1 MVKKSLVLLLVL
13 ALVLGTLAGCGPKQP
28 VTEEAPA
35 AEPMVLRYNLQDD
48 VKTLDPQL
56 NSVINA
62 GIVQVNTFEGLMR
75 LDKND
80 KAIPG
85 MAEKYEISADGLI
98 YTFHLRD
105 AQWSDG
111 QPVKAQDFEYAWKR
125 GLDPNTASEYA
136 FQLYYLKN
144 GQKAN
149 EGEVTIEEVGVKAK
163 DDKTLEVTLDSP
175 TPYFLELTAFFT
187 LFPVRKDM
195 VEKDPETWS
204 MKPET
209 FIGNGPFKMESYTMG
224 DRIVLVKNE
233 NYYDKGRVK
242 LDKIEMLMI
251 GEASTGLTAFESG
264 DIDYIDDVPTQEIE
278 RLKTSEPAFKVAP
291 SLATYFYAFQTQKEP
306 VNDPK
311 VRKALA
317 LAIDRKAITEK
328 ILRGGEMPAAGFV
341 PPGLYDAEGKDFREV
356 GGNYGIDVTTAKI
369 DEAKALLAEA
379 GYPDGKGFP
388 ELEVMYNTSET
399 HKAIA
404 EAVQEM
410 WKKNLNINV
419 RLANQEWAVF
429 QQTRTEGNF
438 VVARSSWFGDYA
450 DPMTFLDLWTSYSGK
465 NNAKWENAEFDK
477 AIEGA
482 KSTSGQERFNLL
494 YDAERIMMEDMIL
507 MPIYYYVD
515 ISLIKDYVKNT
526 RKSILGYI
534 YFDEAYIEK

>member
-1 MVKKSLVLLLVL
+1 MVKKSIALLLVA
-13 ALVLGTLAGCGPKQP
+13 ALVLTGLAGCGPKQP
-28 VTEEAPA
+28 AAGETPA
-35 AEPMVLRYNLQDD
+35 AEPMVLRYNLGDD

-85 MAEKYEISADGLI
+85 MAEKYEISEDGLT

-125 GLDPNTASEYA
+125 ALDPNTASEYA

-149 EGEVTIEEVGVKAK
+149 EGLVNIEEVGVKAK
-163 DDKTLEVTLDSP
+163 DDKTLEVTLESP

-195 VEKDPETWS
+195 VEKDPDTWS

-209 FIGNGPFKMESYTMG
+209 FIGNGPFKMESYTIG
-224 DRIVLVKNE
+224 DRIILVKNE
-233 NYYDKGRVK
+233 NYYDKDRVK
-242 LDKIEMLMI
+242 LDKIEMLMVN
-251 GEASTGLTAFESG
+251 EASTALTAYESG
-264 DIDYIDDVPTQEIE
+264 DIDYVDDVPTQEIE
-278 RLKTSEPAFKVAP
+278 RLKASEPGFVVAP
-291 SLATYFYAFQTQKEP
+291 SLATYFYAFQTQKAP
-306 VNDPK
+306 VNDVR

-328 ILRGGEMPAAGFV
+328 ILRGGEMAATGFV
-341 PPGLYDAEGKDFREV
+341 PPGLYDAEGKDFRSV
-356 GGNYGIDVTTAKI
+356 GGDYGIDPNTAKI
-369 DEAKALLAEA
+369 EEAKALLAEA

-404 EAVQEM
+404 EAIQEM
-410 WKKNLNINV
+410 WKKNLGINV

-465 NNAKWENAEFDK
+465 NNAKWKNETFDK
-477 AIEGA
+477 LIEDA
-482 KSTSGQERFNLL
+482 KNTSGQERFKLL
-494 YDAERIMMEDMIL
+494 YDAEKTMMEDMIL

-515 ISLIKDYVKNT
+515 IALIKDYVKNT